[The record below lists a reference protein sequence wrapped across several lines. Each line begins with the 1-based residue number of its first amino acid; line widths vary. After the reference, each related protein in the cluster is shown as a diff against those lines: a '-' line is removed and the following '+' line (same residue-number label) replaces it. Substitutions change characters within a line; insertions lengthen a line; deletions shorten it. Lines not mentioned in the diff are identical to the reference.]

1 MRAQGYNV
9 QLKNAR
15 ERLKLS
21 INEAAARLKIWPI
34 TLKLYEEG
42 YVLVRKKHYQNFID
56 VYGLRD
62 DFFTSSLLYPSEITK
77 NIVVPNIFQK
87 LSRNIFFRLGCLI
100 LIGGSIAM
108 ICLGYNQIQYSTNN
122 VLTYFPE
129 DSLKVRQN
137 VLSYGEHDKELE
149 KEYHLDNILYLSKT
163 YAIDSNNTFE
173 ASLTFTSIESYMKC
187 PVLHANVYTD
197 SVRQYSLE
205 AINGYNGVSVI
216 ASSADSSASVTFL
229 VNNFKFSISSV
240 VDENGFTLTDQDP
253 KYYIYSGIALDETL
267 KKMTYFDSFFEYL
280 LNYEFYNK
288 VPDAKYI
295 DDYDAQSFF
304 IDISYGADNFNKS
317 FGGACNELIFGGV
330 FLGLSTFF
338 LVFSAFVL
346 INDYHLL
353 KLSNKRINI
362 PSSEEGLE
370 SKKIKTHELKK
381 NFSFPF
387 FIPESFLRVLII
399 FMLLCASLSSY
410 YFFKMILSFVGLSDP
425 VAFNLKDITNIANFF
440 NIASNFVCIATMMH
454 MLIRIDGFIESKGY
468 IKNALSMFLIGLL
481 FYIFEVLLVYSA
493 QSGLNNLSFVAIL
506 VGDYLPGNIFWGMGI
521 YALYALFLFA
531 KPKILQGKKKLSI
544 LWQCLSIVPLFYLII
559 SMVYSCLVKANVWNP
574 APYFVAF
581 LMFPKGLCLTII
593 ICSFCLF
600 VHYFRYFA
608 IQYFGH
614 KKADAFFKGNYYILI
629 KNISACVLILL
640 VGIVDLII
648 HYTVPSDNVYLK
660 ALGLGNN
667 FYILAAIP
675 FVFFYRPH
683 IGPRNNRKDVLYSVT
698 YGVSI
703 ALSFVLIGALIL
715 PYISYLQ
722 PLFDFLAF

>member
-1 MRAQGYNV
+1 MRAEGYNV

-21 INEAAARLKIWPI
+21 LNEAAARLKIWPL

-42 YVLVRKKHYQNFID
+42 YVLVRKKHYQNFIN
-56 VYGLRD
+56 VYGLRE

-77 NIVVPNIFQK
+77 NIPLPNIFQK
-87 LSRNIFFRLGCLI
+87 LSRKLFFRLGCLA

-108 ICLGYNQIQYSTNN
+108 ICVGYNQIQYSTNN

-129 DSLKVRQN
+129 ESLKVRQN
-137 VLSYGEHDKELE
+137 VLSYGEHNKKLE
-149 KEYHLDNILYLSKT
+149 EEYHLTDVLYLSKKYDVDT
-163 YAIDSNNTFE
+163 KSYLV
-173 ASLTFTSIESYMKC
+173 ASLSYTTIESYAKC
-187 PVLHANVYTD
+187 PVLHADVFVE
-197 SVRQYSLE
+197 SELQYSLE
-205 AINGYNGVSVI
+205 AVNGFNGVSLI
-216 ASSADSSASVTFL
+216 ASSGDSSSSVTFL
-229 VNNFKFSISSV
+229 VNNYKFSISSV

-253 KYYIYSGIALDETL
+253 NYYIYTGIALDETL
-267 KKMTYFDSFFEYL
+267 KKLPYFDLFFEYL
-280 LNYEFYNK
+280 LNYEYYTEI
-288 VPDAKYI
+288 PDAKYI
-295 DDYDAQSFF
+295 GEYNCDSFF
-304 IDISYGADNFNKS
+304 IDLSYGADQFNKA

-330 FLGLSTFF
+330 LLGLSTFF
-338 LVFSAFVL
+338 FVFAAFVL

-353 KLSNKRINI
+353 KLSDKRINI
-362 PSSEEGLE
+362 SSSEDGLE

-399 FMLLCASLSSY
+399 LMLLCASLSSY

-425 VAFNLKDITNIANFF
+425 IAFNIKDISNIINFF

-454 MLIRIDGFIESKGY
+454 MLVRIDGFIETKGY
-468 IKNALSMFLIGLL
+468 IKNALTMFLIGLL

-493 QSGLNNLSFVAIL
+493 QSGLNNLSIVAIL
-506 VGDYLPGNIFWGMGI
+506 FGDYLPGNIFWGMGI

-531 KPKILQGKKKLSI
+531 RPKILQGKKKLSI

-574 APYFVAF
+574 APYYVAF

-593 ICSFCLF
+593 ICFFCLF
-600 VHYFRYFA
+600 VHYFRYLS

-614 KKADAFFKGNYYILI
+614 KKADIFFRGNRYILS
-629 KNISACVLILL
+629 KNIMACILIFM
-640 VGIVDLII
+640 VGVVDLII

-683 IGPRNNRKDVLYSVT
+683 IGPRNNRKDVIYSIC
-698 YGVSI
+698 YGASI
-703 ALSFVLIGALIL
+703 ALGFVLIGALVL
-715 PYISYLQ
+715 PYVSYLQ